1 MQIRDVTIVG
11 AGPAGLAAAIAAK
24 QVGLDYSIIEKGVL
38 VNSIYKFPVNMVFFT
53 TPELLEIGGL
63 PLVSPF
69 EKPTRIEALRYYRRV
84 VDTYELAIEFGEQVI
99 AVEREDDARPAAA
112 PPSDSFKGTGEPR
125 ERIFAIETRSDK
137 GVRRIRHSRN
147 LIFAIGYFDHP
158 NFIGVPGENL
168 PHVSHYYNESHGFYR
183 KNVVIVGGGNSAA
196 ETALELYRSG
206 ATVTLVHR
214 HPQLKP
220 SIKYWVKPDIE
231 NRIKEGSVRG
241 LFNTK
246 VLEIQPTQV
255 IVERDGAREE
265 IPADAVFL
273 LTGYHPDCDLY
284 RRAGIRLH
292 RETMSPE
299 FNPET
304 FETNVPGVFLAGR
317 RHLRQGHLEHL
328 HRKRALSRRDDH
340 QECIA
345 QRLGS
350 ARSRSDRAP
359 RASAVSR
366 RSARSTFS
374 RPQSAPK
381 R

>member
-1 MQIRDVTIVG
+1 MQIRDVTIIG

-24 QVGLDYSIIEKGVL
+24 RVGLDYSIVEKGVL

-69 EKPTRIEALRYYRRV
+69 EKPTRLEALRYYRRV
-84 VDTYELAIEFGEQVI
+84 VDTYELAIEFGEQVV
-99 AVEREDDARPAAA
+99 AVERE
-112 PPSDSFKGTGEPR
+112 TGD
-125 ERIFAIETRSDK
+125 IFALETRSEK

-147 LIFAIGYFDHP
+147 VIFAIGYFDHP

-168 PHVSHYYNESHGFYR
+168 PHVAHYYTESHGFYR

-206 ATVTLVHR
+206 AHVTLVHR

-220 SIKYWVKPDIE
+220 SIKYWVRPDIE

-241 LFNTK
+241 LLNTS
-246 VLEIQPTQV
+246 VVEIQPTQV
-255 IVERDGAREE
+255 IVEHDGARMQ

-292 RETMSPE
+292 RETMTPE
-299 FNPET
+299 FNSET
-304 FETNVPGVFLAGR
+304 FETNVPGVFLAGGAICGKDTSNIFIENGR
-317 RHLRQGHLEHL
+317 FHGEAII
-328 HRKRALSRRDDH
+328 KT
-340 QECIA
+340 IA
-345 QRLGS
+345 ARLGRRAV
-350 ARSRSDRAP
+350 AR
-359 RASAVSR
+359 
-366 RSARSTFS
+366 
-374 RPQSAPK
+374 
-381 R
+381 

>member
-1 MQIRDVTIVG
+1 MGGLNYTEMQVRDITIVG
-11 AGPAGLAAAIAAK
+11 AGPAGLAAGIAAK
-24 QVGLDYSIIEKGVL
+24 RVGLNYSIIEKGVL

-84 VDTYELAIEFGEQVI
+84 VDTYELPIDFGEQV
-99 AVEREDDARPAAA
+99 VDVKRAA
-112 PPSDSFKGTGEPR
+112 SGDMFDV
-125 ERIFAIETRSDK
+125 ETRSEK

-147 LIFAIGYFDHP
+147 VIFAIGYFDHP
-158 NFIGVPGENL
+158 NIIGVPGENL
-168 PHVSHYYNESHGFYR
+168 PHVSHYYTESHGFYR
-183 KNVVIVGGGNSAA
+183 KHVVIVGGGNSAA
-196 ETALELYRSG
+196 ETALELFRSG
-206 ATVTLVHR
+206 ANVTLVHR

-220 SIKYWVKPDIE
+220 SIKYWVRPDIE

-241 LFNTK
+241 LFNTS
-246 VLEIQPTQV
+246 VVEIQPTQV
-255 IVERDGAREE
+255 IVERDGSREE

-304 FETNVPGVFLAGR
+304 FETNVPGIFLAGGAICGRDTSNIFIENGRFHGEKIVSVIAERAER
-317 RHLRQGHLEHL
+317 RGKHAH
-328 HRKRALSRRDDH
+328 A
-340 QECIA
+340 
-345 QRLGS
+345 
-350 ARSRSDRAP
+350 
-359 RASAVSR
+359 
-366 RSARSTFS
+366 
-374 RPQSAPK
+374 
-381 R
+381 